1 MVVAVLQYG
10 FLPLA
15 LPAFSSESLLDKDMV
30 QSAKDKQNPA
40 VESHEWLGKLKELG
54 QELNRDKAGLIGVVL
69 ITALVLMAFF
79 APTISPHDP
88 TEQDLTA
95 RLAPPVW
102 YEKGSWNHL
111 LGTDHLGR
119 DVLSR
124 SIHGSRVSLLV
135 GAAVV
140 LLAGG
145 FGVVMGLIAGYLGGR
160 TDAFIMRWIDTQVAF
175 PGLLLALII
184 LAVIG
189 PSLTTVV
196 IVLSLNGWM
205 VFGRMTRGAVLA
217 VRQTPYVEAAE
228 IVGCRWPRVIFRHIL
243 PNLTSPLLTLAILE
257 FARIVLAEAALS
269 FLGLGIQPPA
279 TSWGLDVA
287 VGKNYMFMAWWLV
300 TIPGSA
306 IAVTVLAINLV
317 ASWLR
322 LISDPQEREK
332 QFARHMASKL
342 RRHMK
347 LETRKEPVS
356 S

>member
-1 MVVAVLQYG
+1 MNRTSADTLEK
-10 FLPLA
+10 A
-15 LPAFSSESLLDKDMV
+15 LEKNRYERVEKLL
-30 QSAKDKQNPA
+30 
-40 VESHEWLGKLKELG
+40 ELG
-54 QELNRDKAGLIGVVL
+54 RELKRDKAGLIGVIL
-69 ITALVLMAFF
+69 ITALVLMAVF
-79 APTISPHDP
+79 ATVIAPHDP
-88 TEQDLTA
+88 TDQDLTA

-102 YEKGSWNHL
+102 YEKGTWNHM

-124 SIHGSRVSLLV
+124 TIHGARVSLWV

-145 FGVVMGLIAGYLGGR
+145 FGVVMGLMAGYLGGK
-160 TDAFIMRWIDTQVAF
+160 TDAFVMRWIDTQVAF

-196 IVLSLNGWM
+196 VVLALNGWM
-205 VFGRMTRGAVLA
+205 VYGRMTRSAVLSI
-217 VRQTPYVEAAE
+217 RQSPYVEAAE
-228 IVGCRWPRVIFRHIL
+228 VVGCRWPRIIFRHIL

-279 TSWGLDVA
+279 TSWGLDVSM
-287 VGKNYMFMAWWLV
+287 GKNYMFMAWWLV
-300 TIPGSA
+300 TIPGCA

-332 QFARHMASKL
+332 QFARHMAGT
-342 RRHMK
+342 M
-347 LETRKEPVS
+347 RKKMQAVIEKESRTP
-356 S
+356 